1 MKKKLFLFMNATAML
16 FASCGQEKK
25 FDKNLQEAY
34 KELQLTFYAST
45 LSCDQISKAWYD
57 AIYDKKTPSGKYCSD
72 FNDALQEQ
80 MELLRKAGINDT
92 IFKHKSKM
100 EDATSRLNNP
110 PASRKDCYNEFVEI
124 VGETSSF
131 SRMATDPSGNLRSYS
146 ENKHSTFE
154 RISKMLEQFKIKYS
168 QFLENN

>member
-1 MKKKLFLFMNATAML
+1 MKKKLFLVLVASALL

-34 KELQLTFYAST
+34 KELQITFYASA
-45 LSCDQISKAWYD
+45 LSCDQISKTWYN
-57 AIYDKKTPSGKYCSD
+57 AIYEHETPSGKYCSD

-80 MELLRKAGINDT
+80 MELFRKSGINDS
-92 IFKHKSKM
+92 IYKHKKNM
-100 EDATSRLNNP
+100 EEATSRLNNP
-110 PASRKDCYNEFVEI
+110 PSNRKDCYNEFVEI

-146 ENKHSTFE
+146 ENKHSTYE
-154 RISKMLEQFKIKYS
+154 KITKMLEQFKIKYS
-168 QFLENN
+168 QFLENK